1 MLSNDE
7 IDKLIEPVIQRQI
20 AIELYVLKQIA
31 SRIKEIGELLPSDLY
46 KLDWLSRFSLNSR
59 AITKELSKMTDLMLT
74 DIEKIIQSAAKETY
88 ISSVMRLNSKE
99 FDFKPFY
106 KNKEVQDIIKAI
118 SRNTQESFKNISN
131 AWAFMLRSPSDR
143 KRMIPTSLSETYD
156 NVLDK
161 AIQAAKSQS
170 VSYREAMRE
179 TIKELN
185 ESGIRR
191 VEYESEKG
199 RHHSQRLDTAVRR
212 NLLDGVR
219 QVSMNIQ
226 EEIGKEFG
234 ANGVEL
240 TVHAYPAPDH
250 APIQGLQFS
259 NEEFKKLQ
267 EGNDFQSVDGQ
278 RFKGIKRGIGKL
290 NCYHFYFPI
299 VIGVNSPVHS
309 QEELKTLLR
318 QNEDGVTFDNGKH
331 LTKYQCTQEQ
341 RRMETDIRRAK
352 EGQMTALAAGDENLA
367 LEYQDKV
374 SITKTKYLA
383 FSKKCGLRPKNERL
397 NVDGYKEIKRVKM

>member
-59 AITKELSKMTDLMLT
+59 AIAKELSKMTDLMLA
-74 DIEKIIQSAAKETY
+74 DIEKIIQTAAKETY

-170 VSYREAMRE
+170 VSYREAMNM
-179 TIKELN
+179 KAKKG
-185 ESGIRR
+185 GITH
-191 VEYESEKG
+191 KG
-199 RHHSQRLDTAVRR
+199 LIPPF
-212 NLLDGVR
+212 G
-219 QVSMNIQ
+219 
-226 EEIGKEFG
+226 EI
-234 ANGVEL
+234 
-240 TVHAYPAPDH
+240 
-250 APIQGLQFS
+250 
-259 NEEFKKLQ
+259 
-267 EGNDFQSVDGQ
+267 
-278 RFKGIKRGIGKL
+278 
-290 NCYHFYFPI
+290 
-299 VIGVNSPVHS
+299 
-309 QEELKTLLR
+309 
-318 QNEDGVTFDNGKH
+318 
-331 LTKYQCTQEQ
+331 
-341 RRMETDIRRAK
+341 
-352 EGQMTALAAGDENLA
+352 
-367 LEYQDKV
+367 
-374 SITKTKYLA
+374 
-383 FSKKCGLRPKNERL
+383 
-397 NVDGYKEIKRVKM
+397 